1 MADATAVKSKKA
13 QEQET
18 EKAVAAER
26 KAAEAAEKQAAK
38 EAKNADRKAKKE
50 AAEKEKAEKKQA
62 KAHAALEARK
72 ALVESGDLIENDGTE
87 FHRVTRDESPT
98 VETRATEVIAKLKSD
113 GRTLPIAGKALQDEF
128 DGGWP
133 QYLSFFAMLKSLG
146 LVREYRSRTG
156 ERGGSGVA
164 YLWIGD

>member
-1 MADATAVKSKKA
+1 MPEATKSKKA
-13 QEQET
+13 QEQEA
-18 EKAVAAER
+18 EKAAATER
-26 KAAEAAEKQAAK
+26 KAKEQAEKQAAK
-38 EAKNADRKAKKE
+38 EAKAKEREAKKQAAEKDRAAKKE
-50 AAEKEKAEKKQA
+50 A
-62 KAHAALEARK
+62 KAHAALEARQ

-87 FHRVTRDESPT
+87 FHRVTREDTPT
-98 VETRATEVIAKLKSD
+98 VESRAVAVIAALQAK
-113 GRTLPIAGKALQDEF
+113 GRTVPVSGKALQDEF

-164 YLWIGD
+164 YLWIGE